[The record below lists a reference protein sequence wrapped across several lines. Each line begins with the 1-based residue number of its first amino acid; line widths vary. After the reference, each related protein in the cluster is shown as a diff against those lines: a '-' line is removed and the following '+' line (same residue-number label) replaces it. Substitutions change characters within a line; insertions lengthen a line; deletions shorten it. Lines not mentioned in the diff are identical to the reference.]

1 LARVAVTF
9 EGTKHRLHQAYRAA
23 KAADRLSGALF
34 DRWMSE
40 ALMFAKGQPVDRAT
54 TMLLRTAIALEIA
67 ADRKG
72 WPDRIRGLPDRGP
85 KAAAREAA
93 EAAFDEGDGVNA

>member
-1 LARVAVTF
+1 MAKTATTF
-9 EGTKHRLHQAYRAA
+9 EDIKFRLHRAYSAA

-40 ALMFAKGQPVDRAT
+40 ALMFAKGQPMDRAAAT
-54 TMLLRTAIALEIA
+54 LLRTAIALEIA

-72 WPDRIRGLPDRGP
+72 WPDRIRGLLDRGP
-85 KAAAREAA
+85 RAAAREAA
-93 EAAFDEGDGVNA
+93 EAAFDETA